1 MTEQQIVD
9 LIAELRRLGRECEWT
24 EFKCNNENPD
34 EIAEYVSAL
43 SNSAAIAGVEYGFV
57 VWGIQDVTLDVVGT
71 RFSPLNARKGNEPL
85 SNWLIRSM
93 LPQLDL
99 QFFQA
104 NVEGVSIVL
113 LRIPKALNQP
123 VRFGSEAFIRIDSQ
137 KRKLKDYP
145 EHARKLWAAFDTTKF
160 EAGLALQDV
169 DGSRVLQLLDFTVCF
184 DKLGIALPTDQAG
197 ILARLCDEQI
207 IVSQPGGRYDVTNLG
222 AILFAKRLS
231 DFGRLGRKAIR
242 VVKYSGDGRF
252 DIERQWED
260 APANRGYA
268 TSFEAAVDYINS
280 QVEQNEPIEQA
291 LRAKVKMYPAIAIRE
306 LVGNA
311 IIHQDFSMRGTG
323 PLVEIFDR
331 RIEITSPGLPLLD
344 PIRFIDGPP
353 RSRNEALAAMS
364 RRLNMCEELGTGID
378 KVVGAVELFQ
388 LPPPVFTTPIDCT
401 KSTLWAHK
409 TVDEMSREERN
420 RACLQHACLC
430 VVTGA
435 EMNNS
440 SVRTRFG
447 LDKNQT
453 QKASRIIADA
463 LEAGLIK
470 PVDAS
475 AGRKLIR
482 YVPEWC

>member
-9 LIAELRRLGRECEWT
+9 LVTELRRHGRECEWT
-24 EFKCNNENPD
+24 EFKCNNDNPV
-34 EIAEYVSAL
+34 EIAEYASAL
-43 SNSAAIAGVEYGFV
+43 SNSAAIAGVEFGYV
-57 VWGIQDVTLDVVGT
+57 VWGIKDVTLDLVGT
-71 RFSPLNARKGNEPL
+71 RFRPLDARKGNEPL
-85 SNWLIRSM
+85 ANWLMRSI
-93 LPQLDL
+93 LPQIDL

-104 NVEGVSIVL
+104 DVEGVPIVL
-113 LRIPKALNQP
+113 LKIPKAPTQP
-123 VRFGSEAFIRIDSQ
+123 VRFGNEAFIRIDSQ

-160 EAGLALQDV
+160 EAGVALQDV
-169 DGSRVLQLLDFTVCF
+169 EGSRVLQLIDFTVCF
-184 DKLGIALPTDQAG
+184 DKLGIALPTDQTG
-197 ILARLCDEQI
+197 TLARLCDEQI
-207 IVSQPGGRYDVTNLG
+207 IVAQPGGRYDVTNLG

-242 VVKYSGDGRF
+242 VVKYRGDGRF

-291 LRAKVKMYPAIAIRE
+291 LRTKVKMYPAIAIRE

-353 RSRNEALAAMS
+353 RSRNESLAGMS

-378 KVVGAVELFQ
+378 KVIRAVELFQ
-388 LPPPVFTTPIDCT
+388 LPPVLFETPVDST
-401 KSTLWAHK
+401 KSTLWAYK
-409 TVDEMSREERN
+409 PLDDMSREERV
-420 RACLQHACLC
+420 RACFQHACLC
-430 VVTGA
+430 IVAGEQMTNA
-435 EMNNS
+435 T
-440 SVRTRFG
+440 VRKRFG
-447 LDKNQT
+447 LADT
-453 QKASRIIADA
+453 QSAKASRIINET
-463 LEAGLIK
+463 LETGEIK
-470 PVDAS
+470 PVNPEAS
-475 AGRKLIR
+475 RKFMR
-482 YVPEWC
+482 YVPSWC

>member
-1 MTEQQIVD
+1 VTEQQIID

-43 SNSAAIAGVEYGFV
+43 SNSAAIAGVEYGYV

-71 RFSPLNARKGNEPL
+71 RFSPLDARKGNEPL
-85 SNWLIRSM
+85 VNWLMRSM

-104 NVEGVSIVL
+104 NVEGVPIVL
-113 LRIPKALNQP
+113 LRIPKAPNQP
-123 VRFGSEAFIRIDSQ
+123 VRFGSEAFIRIDTQ

-160 EAGLALQDV
+160 EAGLAQQDV

-207 IVSQPGGRYDVTNLG
+207 IVAQPGGRYDITNLG

-231 DFGRLGRKAIR
+231 DFGRLGRKVIR

-291 LRAKVKMYPAIAIRE
+291 LRTKVKMYPAIAIRE

-388 LPPPVFTTPIDCT
+388 LPPVLFETPVDST
-401 KSTLWAHK
+401 KSTLWAYK
-409 TVDEMSREERN
+409 PLDDMSREERI
-420 RACLQHACLC
+420 RACFQHACLC
-430 VVTGA
+430 IVTGS
-435 EMNNS
+435 EMTNQ
-440 SVRTRFG
+440 SVRKRFG
-447 LDKNQT
+447 LDENQSS
-453 QKASRIIADA
+453 KASRIIGDTVD
-463 LEAGLIK
+463 AGLVK
-470 PVDAS
+470 PVDAG
-475 AGRKLIR
+475 AGRKYMR
-482 YVPEWC
+482 YVPKWC

>member
-1 MTEQQIVD
+1 VTEQRIVD
-9 LIAELRRLGRECEWT
+9 LIAELRKLGRECEWT
-24 EFKCNNENPD
+24 EFKSNNENPD

-43 SNSAAIAGVEYGFV
+43 SNSAAIAGVEFGYL
-57 VWGIQDVTLDVVGT
+57 VWGIKDLTLELIGT
-71 RFSPLNARKGNEPL
+71 RFKPSDARKGNEPL
-85 SNWLIRSM
+85 VNWLMRSM
-93 LPQLDL
+93 LPQIDL

-113 LRIPKALNQP
+113 LKIPKASNQP

-160 EAGLALQDV
+160 EAGIALQDL
-169 DGSRVLQLLDFTVCF
+169 DGSRVLQLIDFTVCF
-184 DKLGIALPTDQAG
+184 DKLGIALPTDQTG

-207 IVSQPGGRYDVTNLG
+207 IVAQPGGRYDITNLG

-231 DFGRLGRKAIR
+231 DFGRLGRKVIR

-260 APANRGYA
+260 VPASRGYA
-268 TSFEAAVDYINS
+268 TSFEAAVAYINS
-280 QVEQNEPIEQA
+280 QVEHNEPIQQA
-291 LRAKVKMYPAIAIRE
+291 LRTKVKMYPAIAIRE

-323 PLVEIFDR
+323 PLIEIFDR

-344 PIRFIDGPP
+344 PMRFIDGPP

-388 LPPPVFTTPIDCT
+388 LPPVLFETPVDST
-401 KSTLWAHK
+401 KSTLWAYK
-409 TVDEMSREERN
+409 PLDDMSREERV
-420 RACLQHACLC
+420 RACFQHACLC
-430 VVTGA
+430 IVTGT
-435 EMNNS
+435 EMTNQ
-440 SVRTRFG
+440 SVRKRFG
-447 LDKNQT
+447 LDEHQSS
-453 QKASRIIADA
+453 KASRIIGDTVD
-463 LEAGLIK
+463 AGLIK
-470 PVDAS
+470 PADAG
-475 AGRKLIR
+475 AGRKYMR